1 MGEGDVRHT
10 DQAAIMIQKRQRG
23 MSTRKALMSVQEA
36 CKVPGV
42 KTRECAW
49 ALLSTAI
56 NERCPVKFFPCTSS
70 EDCVA
75 ALQEART
82 SRTPVAIQFSCGD
95 SHEFAGEGLEN
106 DQFQAAQLGAVSGA
120 FLVRHLAPAYGATVL
135 LHVNCQE
142 AELPWLSGLLELD
155 ECFLA
160 EKGEPMFSSFSVQL
174 PSWKIKEYKTF
185 FDKIKSRGS
194 PLQVSLV
201 DDADPSVLLPLS
213 DRLFA
218 PTAYAPSESVAKVAV
233 FSAKSYDIEWLRNAN
248 KSQGR
253 PAKLFFHDLLLSEKT
268 VHLATGCFAVCAFV
282 NDDVN
287 EAVVKAMKKK
297 GVKLI
302 ALRCAGFN
310 NVDLDQVRDSRLK
323 VCRVP
328 AYSPDA
334 VSEHA
339 VALMCSLNRKI
350 PQAWRKTQS
359 GNFTLDGQLG
369 FDMLGKRVGI
379 VGTGKIGSITARI
392 LKRGFGCEVVGYDK
406 FKNPYIMNEEPE
418 GLGIPYVELDEL
430 FATCDIISLHAPL
443 LPATRHM
450 INAEAISKMKKG
462 VIIVNTSRGGLIDTM
477 ALLEGLKSHR
487 VSAAGL
493 DVYEDEGDYFFE
505 DCSHEMIE
513 DDILARLLTFP
524 NVTLTAH
531 QAFFTKEA
539 LNEISN
545 TTLRNIVGVYESGT
559 PPKQFGKLDTEVEL
573 PRKREG
579 SKFMS
584 PMNNSTMSLKS
595 TLKKAPANV
604 IEMGRT
610 DSVEDLVG
618 HRGSTW
624 FEDKV
629 IFPANIPGTPSRK
642 KAFVKAQG
650 GCLLPLRVAVFSCKQ
665 YDRDSLVSMDR
676 SLGTGIEFMC
686 HDVQL
691 SAETASLAQGCYAVV
706 VFVNDEVD
714 EECIE
719 ALHGFNVKLIA
730 LRCAGF
736 NNVHLDKAEELGIG
750 VCRVPA
756 YSPYAVAEHAITLMT
771 SLNRRIPQAWAKTRS
786 GNFSLEGQLGFD
798 MTGKKVGVIGTGK
811 IGQIAATIL
820 KRGYECDVIAY
831 DVFKSPV
838 IEEMGIKYVE
848 LDEIFRT
855 SDVITIHAPLMPAT
869 HHMVNRE
876 AVEKMKPG
884 VVIINCSRGGLI
896 DTQAMLWGL
905 KQKIIGGAG
914 LDVFEEEADYFF
926 NDLSNSFVHH
936 DDFAR
941 LLSLPNVI
949 ITAHQAF
956 FTKEALAEIAKTTLN
971 NIAGFFKDGVTPK
984 QTPGGKG
991 PGMET
996 MVKPQK

>member
-462 VIIVNTSRGGLIDTM
+462 VIIVNTF
-477 ALLEGLKSHR
+477 LKSHR

-629 IFPANIPGTPSRK
+629 IFPANIPGTPSWK

-736 NNVHLDKAEELGIG
+736 NNVHLDKAEELG
-750 VCRVPA
+750 
-756 YSPYAVAEHAITLMT
+756 
-771 SLNRRIPQAWAKTRS
+771 
-786 GNFSLEGQLGFD
+786 FD

-838 IEEMGIKYVE
+838 IEGLGIKYVE

-869 HHMVNRE
+869 HHMVNR
-876 AVEKMKPG
+876 AAIEKMKPG
-884 VVIINCSRGGLI
+884 VLIIIGGLI
-896 DTQAMLWGL
+896 DTKALLWGL
-905 KQKIIGGAG
+905 KQKIVGGAG

-926 NDLSNSFVHH
+926 NDLSNEFVDN

-941 LLSLPNVI
+941 LLALPNVI

-956 FTKEALAEIAKTTLN
+956 FTKEALKEIAKTTLN
-971 NIAGFFKDGVTPK
+971 NIVGFYNDGVSPK
-984 QTPGGKG
+984 QQPGGPTG
-991 PGMET
+991 PCLET
-996 MVKPQK
+996 MVKPQNDDAVVTGGAQETLP

>member
-443 LPATRHM
+443 LPATKHM
-450 INAEAISKMKKG
+450 INAEAINNMKKG
-462 VIIVNTSRGGLIDTM
+462 VIIVNTSRGGLIDTR

-505 DCSHEMIE
+505 DCSQEMID

-545 TTLRNIVGVYESGT
+545 TTLRNIAGVYEKGT
-559 PPKQFGKLDTEVEL
+559 APKQFGKLDTEVEL
-573 PRKREG
+573 PQKRG
-579 SKFMS
+579 ASKS
-584 PMNNSTMSLKS
+584 AKKASALK
-595 TLKKAPANV
+595 TALKK
-604 IEMGRT
+604 
-610 DSVEDLVG
+610 D
-618 HRGSTW
+618 
-624 FEDKV
+624 
-629 IFPANIPGTPSRK
+629 PANIIEVDEANVGFVRQVSPGTDKK
-642 KAFVKAQG
+642 KAFVKAQTG
-650 GCLLPLRVAVFSCKQ
+650 IVSPLRVAVFSCKP

-676 SLGTGIEFMC
+676 SLSTGIEFVC

-691 SAETASLAQGCYAVV
+691 SAETASLAQGCYAVC
-706 VFVNDEVD
+706 VFVNDDVD
-714 EECIE
+714 EACVE
-719 ALHGFNVKLIA
+719 ALSGLGVKLIA

-736 NNVHLDKAEELGIG
+736 NNVHLEKAEELGIG

-786 GNFSLEGQLGFD
+786 GNFTLEGQLGFD

-838 IEEMGIKYVE
+838 IEGLGIKYVE

-869 HHMVNRE
+869 HHMVNR
-876 AVEKMKPG
+876 AAIEKMKPG
-884 VVIINCSRGGLI
+884 VLIINTSRGGLI
-896 DTQAMLWGL
+896 DTKALLWGL
-905 KQKIIGGAG
+905 KQKIVGGAG

-926 NDLSNSFVHH
+926 NDLSNEFVDN

-941 LLSLPNVI
+941 LLALPNVI

-956 FTKEALAEIAKTTLN
+956 FTKEALKEIAKTTLN
-971 NIAGFFKDGVTPK
+971 NIVGFYNDGVSPK
-984 QTPGGKG
+984 QQPGGPTG
-991 PGMET
+991 PCLET